1 MDGNNLGKLRIMP
14 DRTLY
19 LEWFVFQMI
28 YRHRMG
34 LRPISLL
41 VR

>member
-1 MDGNNLGKLRIMP
+1 MLIP
-14 DRTLY
+14 DDATLSS
-19 LEWFVFQMI
+19 ERVVKAGFGSRF
-28 YRHRMG
+28 RMG

>member
-1 MDGNNLGKLRIMP
+1 MLIPGDAIIPSGI
-14 DRTLY
+14 
-19 LEWFVFQMI
+19 FVKAGFGS
-28 YRHRMG
+28 RFRMG

>member
-1 MDGNNLGKLRIMP
+1 MVK
-14 DRTLY
+14 
-19 LEWFVFQMI
+19 MI
-28 YRHRMG
+28 RRHRMG